1 LPRLIGVSKAKELIF
16 TGRILDGDQAKSI
29 GLVNESVK
37 QNEQGNAAFK
47 HALELA
53 EEISKNGPIAV
64 KMAKLSIDAGIEHDI
79 QSALSLEE
87 SCYSKVIPTK
97 DRVEGYFN
105 IFNFIN

>member
-1 LPRLIGVSKAKELIF
+1 MPRLIGVSKAKELIF

-64 KMAKLSIDAGIEHDI
+64 KMAKLSIDDGIEHDI
-79 QSALSLEE
+79 QSALRLEE

-97 DRVEGYFN
+97 DRAEGCFKKLILN
-105 IFNFIN
+105 